1 MDTFFIWYVW
11 LAVAL
16 IALILEV
23 FTTGFIVACF
33 SVGAVAAAL
42 TDVFGGG
49 MNALLIVFALV
60 TVGVFAFIRPFAV
73 KYLLRS
79 RHSVATNQAALI
91 GRIGRVVT
99 AIDNQSM
106 RGEVK
111 VDGDIFPARS
121 FAGEPIPAATDVKV
135 EALDSITVIVSP
147 WPEKQ

>member
-1 MDTFFIWYVW
+1 M
-11 LAVAL
+11 
-16 IALILEV
+16 
-23 FTTGFIVACF
+23 
-33 SVGAVAAAL
+33 
-42 TDVFGGG
+42 
-49 MNALLIVFALV
+49 
-60 TVGVFAFIRPFAV
+60 
-73 KYLLRS
+73 
-79 RHSVATNQAALI
+79 ATNQAALI